1 MALQFSTAY
10 RNALLDQL
18 ATTAGSSEVI
28 KIFTGA
34 VPANCAAADSG
45 TLLVEFDLAATS
57 WSTAASGAKTLADL
71 TLTATAAGTGSA
83 GYFRLYNTGATTA
96 HMQGTVTATGGGGDM
111 TVDNVSIAN
120 GQTVN
125 ITGFTLTAPGA

>member
-71 TLTATAAGTGSA
+71 TLAATAGGTGSA